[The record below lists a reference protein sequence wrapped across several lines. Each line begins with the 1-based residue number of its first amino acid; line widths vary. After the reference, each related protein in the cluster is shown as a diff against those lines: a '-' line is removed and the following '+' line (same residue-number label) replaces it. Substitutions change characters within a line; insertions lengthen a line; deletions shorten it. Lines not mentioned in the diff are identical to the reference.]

1 VDGGNIMGLFES
13 KVKGKT
19 LAFTIKIKNM
29 PPYPTD
35 DMRKSYIHSL
45 SSIFSQ
51 FYNGPIS
58 VVYKKSDKEMGKLT
72 GVMIVCFEP
81 KFSFKKS
88 TEHTDYN
95 YMFNL
100 FSGSVKT
107 FFKSL
112 NIEAVM
118 EGVYVPSISSAD
130 EWGIEVIKAKLGKP
144 TTLTYVPFAFK
155 LPTQR
160 VGKNGW
166 KEYWK

>member
-1 VDGGNIMGLFES
+1 VGGGNIMGLFES

-45 SSIFSQ
+45 WPIFSP

-58 VVYKKSDKEMGKLT
+58 VLYKKSDKEMGKLT
-72 GVMIVCFEP
+72 GVMIICFEP

-88 TEHTDYN
+88 TERTDYN
-95 YMFNL
+95 SMFNIL
-100 FSGSVKT
+100 SDSVKR

-118 EGVYVPSISSAD
+118 EGVYVPSISSD
-130 EWGIEVIKAKLGKP
+130 VEWSIEVIKAKLGKP

-155 LPTQR
+155 LPTQC
-160 VGKNGW
+160 VEKNGW